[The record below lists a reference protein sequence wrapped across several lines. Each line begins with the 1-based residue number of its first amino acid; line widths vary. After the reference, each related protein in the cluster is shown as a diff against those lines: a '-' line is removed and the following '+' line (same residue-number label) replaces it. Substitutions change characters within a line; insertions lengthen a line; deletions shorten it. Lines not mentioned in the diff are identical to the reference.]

1 MRVLIL
7 LPGYSAND
15 SDWAIPVQR
24 HLMRALSAL
33 HDVRVLALRY
43 PHRRDRYTIDGV
55 QVDSLGW
62 AQARGAR
69 RLLLW
74 RDALAA
80 IARLHYEQPFDVIHA
95 MWADETGALA
105 IWAARR
111 LRVRSV
117 VSLLGGELAR
127 LDDIGYGLQ
136 RGRFSRWVVGQA
148 LRADAVTS
156 PSSYIDG
163 LLTKA
168 GYLVPSTHLHR
179 WIMGVNLTPK
189 SPLGVQRGDFQK
201 PLDDS
206 DTTRRV
212 PTASDSPSL
221 YTETRK
227 RLRGE
232 VNLIAV
238 GSLIP
243 VKDHATLLRALARL
257 EGVSLD
263 LVGDGALRG
272 DLERLARELDIAA
285 RVRFVGSV
293 SHLDLPAYYQRAA
306 IHVLPS
312 RHEANPMALLEAASC
327 GVPTIGSAVGILPD
341 DPRLGIAVPP
351 QDVDALTM
359 ALQSLLE
366 DPARLAALRVSA
378 RAAVEESY
386 RIKQSATA
394 ITQVYNEAIDRRV
407 TS

>member
-105 IWAARR
+105 MWAARR

-168 GYLVPSTHLHR
+168 GYGVAQGVLRR
-179 WIMGVNLTPK
+179 WVMGVNVEPHPTPP
-189 SPLGVQRGDFQK
+189 SPLHRERE
-201 PLDDS
+201 S
-206 DTTRRV
+206 DADTARRV
-212 PTASDSPSL
+212 PTDSSDSPSL
-221 YTETRK
+221 YTERGAG
-227 RLRGE
+227 GE
-232 VNLIAV
+232 VRLIAV

-351 QDVDALTM
+351 QDVDALAA
-359 ALQSLLE
+359 ALQSLLD